1 MRNLGLLAAV
11 LAALALVLS
20 GCKGEEKK
28 KEAPKQKKEEPAPKA
43 VEETPPPA
51 EADKEEAA
59 EPAEPA
65 KEAEAPKGEEPPPVA
80 AEEKPAAEEDPELT
94 QTIVARVNGKD
105 IDAADYVER
114 LKKLTKGKVTQSMI
128 KKTVVDRM
136 INDELLRQEIE
147 RLGITVSDE
156 ETAEAMNMD
165 MERFNKQK
173 DAMGARINA
182 FEERVAV
189 RKVLE
194 ARSLLVTPT
203 DDELKK
209 EYERRFGLKIDAVTF
224 PLAAEATA
232 DDVAKADA
240 EANAVLAAAKSGL
253 TLREAVKDPKDA
265 TGRRLLVKPMFIKKG
280 DERHIDMYTA
290 AESLQEKDFAGPI
303 KSAQGLV
310 VFQLA
315 KRIEPRQSFDEMKD
329 KLAKSAL
336 NMKTAQAKHQL
347 LEELR
352 KNAKLEYLIEFK
364 PTPQIP
370 ALRDLRGG
378 ARLAPGINAGTRD
391 ILRGGVEMR
400 GAAAP
405 VPAEGAAAPV
415 PAEGAAAPVPAK
427 GAAAPVPA
435 EGAAAPVPAEG
446 AAAPVPAEG
455 AAAPAAQ
462 PIQ

>member
-1 MRNLGLLAAV
+1 MRSFALLAAV
-11 LAALALVLS
+11 LAALALALG
-20 GCKGEEKK
+20 GCKGEEPK
-28 KEAPKQKKEEPAPKA
+28 KETPKPKKEEPAPKA

-51 EADKEEAA
+51 EATKEEPEPAAEPEAAKEEA
-59 EPAEPA
+59 
-65 KEAEAPKGEEPPPVA
+65 KPPVV

-94 QTIVARVNGKD
+94 QTVVARVNGKD
-105 IDAADYVER
+105 IDAAEYVER

-136 INDELLRQEIE
+136 VNDELLRQEIE
-147 RLGITVSDE
+147 KLGITVTDE

-173 DAMGARINA
+173 EAMGARIKA

-194 ARSLLVTPT
+194 ARSLLVAPT

-224 PLAAEATA
+224 PLTPEATA

-240 EANAVLAAAKSGL
+240 EANAVLASAKSGL
-253 TLREAVKDPKDA
+253 TLREAVKEKKDS

-280 DERHIDMYTA
+280 DERHAEMYGA
-290 AESLQEKDFAGPI
+290 AEKLQEKEFAGPI
-303 KSAQGLV
+303 KTAQGLV

-315 KRIEPRQSFDEMKD
+315 KRIEPRQTFEEMKD

-352 KNAKLEYLIEFK
+352 KASRLEYLIEFK
-364 PTPQIP
+364 PAPQVP

-378 ARLAPGINAGTRD
+378 ARLAPNINAATRD
-391 ILRGGVEMR
+391 MIRGGVDLR
-400 GAAAP
+400 GSAAP
-405 VPAEGAAAPV
+405 A
-415 PAEGAAAPVPAK
+415 
-427 GAAAPVPA
+427 
-435 EGAAAPVPAEG
+435 
-446 AAAPVPAEG
+446 PAEG
-455 AAAPAAQ
+455 AAAPAPATQ